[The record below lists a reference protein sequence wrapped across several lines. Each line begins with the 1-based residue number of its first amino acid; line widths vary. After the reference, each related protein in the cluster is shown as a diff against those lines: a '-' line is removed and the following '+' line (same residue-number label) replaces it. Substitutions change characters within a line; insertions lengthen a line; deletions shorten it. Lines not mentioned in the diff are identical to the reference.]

1 MTPKT
6 ERSLMLGFYY
16 DVNIGG
22 VTSKDFYVFTDYIL
36 KIKIHA
42 LAQYRE
48 DGWLIY
54 RSTIQS
60 LTYQE

>member
-1 MTPKT
+1 
-6 ERSLMLGFYY
+6 MLGFYY

-42 LAQYRE
+42 LAQYGE

-60 LTYQE
+60 LTYQEW